1 LEGYEGFLGRKAA
14 TAISSLK
21 GAALITAADVGLAG
35 LASFALRLDFVASVG
50 LAMLLESAALMLIGG
65 ALSFSGWP
73 GVRRFTALLTQT
85 NTEAT
90 KSELTD
96 LEAKAATYALVGALL
111 FVESLAL
118 AAATA

>member
-1 LEGYEGFLGRKAA
+1 MGRKAA